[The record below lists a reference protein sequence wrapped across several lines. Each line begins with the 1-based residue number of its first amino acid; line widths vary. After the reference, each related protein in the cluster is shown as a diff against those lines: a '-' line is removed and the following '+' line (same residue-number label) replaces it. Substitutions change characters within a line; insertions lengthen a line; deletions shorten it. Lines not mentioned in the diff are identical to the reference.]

1 MDKEIKNTPTCD
13 TCQSCYPN
21 VKIDKIE
28 EGMTGK
34 EVADLLYNNFDKL
47 NKSKANKCV
56 ERKVRHLLRG
66 ENGIYNETAKNK
78 FIQQVFYTW
87 SKKDYNSTIDY
98 VLNNAPSIEVGTT
111 TTLPAGSQATVTA
124 TKDGRDAV
132 LNFGIP
138 KGDKGD
144 KGIKGDS
151 GVQLG
156 DIVLSQELGNDEDT
170 VISQKTVT
178 DELRK
183 INSNTGIDEYPAF
196 SDQTAYSTGD
206 VVNYQGKLYQFTT
219 DHATGAWTGTD
230 VEETSFKKDIE
241 NSTNKFVF
249 TDRTISNEVIKE
261 LYIQEDKI
269 NIEDCIL
276 RINNSDGNINTVIRN
291 SSSVDIALFHK
302 IEGNLYSILHN
313 DDEVYGYAVIATINA
328 DTTAHINQNAYDIK
342 KSPFIY
348 AYLNITNLFS
358 IQNDLIQKVDNSVE
372 QTNKLLSDDGTIS
385 DLHGSSIRKFDALPN
400 TTYVIFGDINSD
412 RAVCF
417 YNDEDNYISG
427 ISGNILNP
435 NNNGVCIICSPNNT
449 AYIRFCALN
458 YSTATSVRTYKV
470 NTTNSLQIQHIISEL
485 QNNLDEIAKDVRGEY
500 TTLEKPLTQTGYY
513 GTKQTIGQELAG
525 ETSSNGHKS
534 GAIDISNY
542 VRIRITGFITT
553 SARCTVITDKN
564 NIVLQFSR
572 ENQGET
578 AEFVRGDEDWKYL
591 YCSSQF
597 NTVTIYLYTSE
608 GLVNKVVAVG
618 KEVSSLKDELAEKSI
633 YNITKET
640 LDLVVSESG
649 NFLNYQNGNIQ
660 ANSSYSPKVYTNI
673 KVVPNSTVSLHLESC
688 PMAGQRGF
696 AFYDISGTYISGEA
710 YVVGTLDYEVTVP
723 NDAYFMG
730 ITVFNDGDFNIAV
743 TDISIDNVVSGLVDS
758 TKSLLETEKKF
769 NELTN
774 IEFIIPSKVTGT
786 IGHNTN
792 INLDNVIP
800 ENGTTEKAQIFRY
813 SGGDSYDG
821 DVEIIPEEEGTND
834 YVIGYMPSTSYGI
847 KDQDLPLVVV
857 SDAIGNGLT
866 KKVMVIGESTT
877 DNNYVIKHL
886 HDLFEEDVM
895 NITLLGTRQDSEGN
909 HHEGRGGWTTRNYLE
924 DESVNDVSNAFYNP
938 EIEGF
943 DFSYYLTH
951 NSIDTPDI
959 VIFNMG
965 LNDLDIGG
973 GALTTNNLTTMINQI
988 KAANNN
994 VIIIVALPN
1003 LPTALKQ
1010 TWGYSSNR
1018 RYRLLINTIKPLIEV
1033 FDDRENENIFISP
1046 VYLYLHPKWD
1056 MPYEMKYVNSEH
1068 NESNNGMKIPVA
1080 VSPAPTHPSQIGYY
1094 KMADCYYNTIKYAV
1108 SKVQ

>member
-1 MDKEIKNTPTCD
+1 M
-13 TCQSCYPN
+13 
-21 VKIDKIE
+21 
-28 EGMTGK
+28 
-34 EVADLLYNNFDKL
+34 
-47 NKSKANKCV
+47 
-56 ERKVRHLLRG
+56 
-66 ENGIYNETAKNK
+66 
-78 FIQQVFYTW
+78 
-87 SKKDYNSTIDY
+87 
-98 VLNNAPSIEVGTT
+98 
-111 TTLPAGSQATVTA
+111 
-124 TKDGRDAV
+124 
-132 LNFGIP
+132 
-138 KGDKGD
+138 
-144 KGIKGDS
+144 
-151 GVQLG
+151 
-156 DIVLSQELGNDEDT
+156 
-170 VISQKTVT
+170 SQKAVT
-178 DELRK
+178 EAVNT
-183 INSNTGIDEYPAF
+183 INDNTGISDYPTFSEDE
-196 SDQTAYSTGD
+196 DYSIND
-206 VVNYQGKLYQFTT
+206 VVNYNGKLYQFTA
-219 DHATGAWTGTD
+219 DHSAGAWIGTD
-230 VEETSFKKDIE
+230 VEETSL
-241 NSTNKFVF
+241 
-249 TDRTISNEVIKE
+249 KE
-261 LYIQEDKI
+261 
-269 NIEDCIL
+269 
-276 RINNSDGNINTVIRN
+276 
-291 SSSVDIALFHK
+291 
-302 IEGNLYSILHN
+302 
-313 DDEVYGYAVIATINA
+313 
-328 DTTAHINQNAYDIK
+328 
-342 KSPFIY
+342 
-348 AYLNITNLFS
+348 NITKLSS
-358 IQNDLIQKVDNSVE
+358 IQNDLVQKVDNSVE

-385 DLHGSSIRKFDALPN
+385 DLDGSSIRKFDALPN
-400 TTYVIFGDINSD
+400 TTYVIFGDIDSD

-435 NNNGVCIICSPNNT
+435 DNNGVCIVCSPNNT

-458 YSTATSVRTYKV
+458 YSTSTSVRTYKV

-500 TTLEKPLTQTGYY
+500 TTLEKPLTQIGYY

-525 ETSSNGHKS
+525 ETSSNGKKS

-553 SARCTVITDKN
+553 SGRCTVITDEN
-564 NIVLQFSR
+564 NIVLQFST

-578 AEFVRGDEDWKYL
+578 AEFARGDEDWKYL
-591 YCSSQF
+591 YCSSQY

-608 GLVNKVVAVG
+608 GLVNKVFAVG

-649 NFLNYQNGNIQ
+649 NFLNYQNGNVQ
-660 ANSSYSPKVYTNI
+660 ANSNYSPKVYTNI

-688 PMAGQRGF
+688 PIAGQRGF

-743 TDISIDNVVSGLVDS
+743 TDISIENVVSGLVDS

-909 HHEGRGGWTTRNYLE
+909 HHEGRGGWTTRNYLK
-924 DESVNDVSNAFYNP
+924 DESVNAVSNAFYNP
-938 EIEGF
+938 ETEGF

-973 GALTTNNLTTMINQI
+973 GTLTANNLTTMINQI

-1018 RYRLLINTIKPLIEV
+1018 RYRLLVNTIKPLIEV

-1068 NESNNGMKIPVA
+1068 NEGNNGMKIPVA